1 MEMSEAIR
9 LQTPLQERD
18 LTALQIGDA
27 VLISGIIYTARD
39 AAHKRLVE
47 LLKTGQDLPFDLRG
61 QIVYY
66 VGPTPERP
74 GQVIGSAGPTTSG
87 RMDSYTPLLLEAGMK
102 GIIGKGQRRPVVIE
116 SLVKNKAVYFAATG
130 GAGVL
135 LAQTVKASRIVAYEE
150 LGAEAIRELVVEDFP
165 AIVAIDTQG
174 HDLYQEGVKRYRQ
187 EEPTR

>member
-1 MEMSEAIR
+1 MSDATR

-18 LTALQIGDA
+18 LTALRIGDA

-47 LLKTGQDLPFDLRG
+47 LLKTGQELPFDLRG

-102 GIIGKGQRRPVVIE
+102 GIIGKGQRRPAVIE
-116 SLVKNKAVYFAATG
+116 SLVKNKAVYFADTG

-165 AIVAIDTQG
+165 AIVAVDTQG
-174 HDLYQEGVKRYRQ
+174 RDLYQEGVERYRQ
-187 EEPTR
+187 EEPTP

>member
-9 LQTPLQERD
+9 LQTPLQEKD
-18 LTALQIGDA
+18 LIPLQIGDA

-47 LLKTGQDLPFDLRG
+47 LLRTGQDLPFALRG

-74 GQVIGSAGPTTSG
+74 GQAIGSAGPTTSG
-87 RMDSYTPLLLEAGMK
+87 RMDPYTPLLLEAGMK
-102 GIIGKGQRRPVVIE
+102 GIIGKGQRRPAVIE

-135 LAQTVKASRIVAYEE
+135 LAQAVKSSRIVAYEE

-165 AIVAIDTQG
+165 AIVAIDTCG
-174 HDLYQEGVKRYRQ
+174 HDLYREGVERYRQ